1 MYSITQC
8 VCVML
13 LYLIVLY
20 TELINDV
27 IIYIIM
33 KLSCTVVT
41 MELLWAVDYV
51 TIEIGTTTVTHV
63 LAADS
68 AEERDDWI
76 DTLKRAS
83 VRHWQSHKHTIVW
96 PSYSQIRQSA
106 RPHGGSQHGEKKS
119 DGVSYQTKI
128 VGGVVHRTPI
138 QQVLTVCVC

>member
-63 LAADS
+63 LAAEPQWD
-68 AEERDDWI
+68 I
-76 DTLKRAS
+76 D
-83 VRHWQSHKHTIVW
+83 SHKHTEVS
-96 PSYSQIRQSA
+96 PSYDRVQDLMAVVNMEIVNMER
-106 RPHGGSQHGEKKS
+106 RN
-119 DGVSYQTKI
+119 QTVWATRLRYLEEWYI
-128 VGGVVHRTPI
+128 ELQYT
-138 QQVLTVCVC
+138 LCVC